1 MNFKSHHSL
10 CLHLFSAEAFFFCTE
25 HRVLINTQNLI
36 FFHLNTPESRVR
48 VGPLLLT
55 YMQVLLNKMHKQIAE
70 VLVFLYL
77 TDASFII
84 E

>member
-10 CLHLFSAEAFFFCTE
+10 CLHLFQQRPFFCKE
-25 HRVLINTQNLI
+25 HRVLINTHNLI

-55 YMQVLLNKMHKQIAE
+55 YMQVLLNKMHKQKLKLLCSSI
-70 VLVFLYL
+70 LWTLPL
-77 TDASFII
+77 
-84 E
+84 